1 MLNVLE
7 AQIIQCSE
15 GVVSTAT
22 TIGYTLKWQNG
33 SNFQRCVL

>member
-1 MLNVLE
+1 MISRKMLNVLE

-22 TIGYTLKWQNG
+22 TIGYTLK
-33 SNFQRCVL
+33 